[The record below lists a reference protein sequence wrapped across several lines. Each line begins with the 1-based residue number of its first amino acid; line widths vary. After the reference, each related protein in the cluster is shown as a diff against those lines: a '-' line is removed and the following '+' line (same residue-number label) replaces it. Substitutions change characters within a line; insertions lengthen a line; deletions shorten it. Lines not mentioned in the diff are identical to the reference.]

1 MDCDYEKTNKIVF
14 MKVIFARFFSSLC
27 VYFNPIQS
35 NYSGVS
41 LPFLGRTMKWRG
53 SHIFVFNFQ
62 SIQLHNFVLVHSIL
76 VNIKSFAAFRC
87 NLILRQ
93 HLKINVWHFWYL
105 FSLTREVIK
114 TKSKTKNKKNS
125 EIWMSI
131 SMKMEMK

>member
-53 SHIFVFNFQ
+53 SHIFVFQF
-62 SIQLHNFVLVHSIL
+62 SIDSITQLCT
-76 VNIKSFAAFRC
+76 NIKSFAAFRC